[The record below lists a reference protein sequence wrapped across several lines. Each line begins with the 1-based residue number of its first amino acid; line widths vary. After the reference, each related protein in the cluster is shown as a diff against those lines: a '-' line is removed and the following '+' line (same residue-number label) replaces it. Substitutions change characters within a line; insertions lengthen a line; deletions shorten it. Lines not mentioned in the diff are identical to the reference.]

1 MIINENRTSVRKGG
15 TWMRKTW
22 EEWGGGFKGHVEG
35 AGTK

>member
-1 MIINENRTSVRKGG
+1 MIINENRTLVRKKG

-35 AGTK
+35 AGMK